1 MASIQIVKRN
11 GEKEDLDLEKMHKVV
26 FQACN
31 SINNVSASEVELKSH
46 IQFYNG
52 MTSSEIQET
61 LIKAAAELI
70 SEELP
75 NYQWVAGNLINYHI
89 RKEVY
94 GDFEPCHLLDLVNK
108 NVESGFYDKAL
119 LEDYSAEEWEKIN
132 AFIRH
137 ERDFDITYVGM
148 EQFRGKYL
156 VQNRVTKQ
164 IYETPQMA
172 YVLIAATLFSEY
184 PKEERLRWVKDYYDG
199 ISTFDIS
206 LPTPVMAGV
215 RTPQRQFS
223 SCVLIETD
231 DSLDSIN
238 ATTSAIVKYV
248 SQKAGIGIG
257 AGSIRAINSPIRS
270 GDASHTGVVPF
281 YKMFQAGVKSCSQGG
296 VRGGA
301 ATLYYP
307 IWHYEVEDLLVLK
320 NNKGTTDN
328 RVRHMD
334 YGVQF
339 NKLMY

>member
-1 MASIQIVKRN
+1 MTGIHIVKRN
-11 GEKEDLDLEKMHKVV
+11 GEKEELDLEKMHKVV
-26 FQACN
+26 FEACN
-31 SINNVSASEVELKSH
+31 NINNVSASEVELKSH
-46 IQFYNG
+46 IQFYSG

-70 SEELP
+70 SEDTP

-94 GDFEPCHLLDLVNK
+94 NDFAPCHILAQVER
-108 NVESGFYDKAL
+108 NVKSGFYDKAL
-119 LEDYSAEEWEKIN
+119 LEDYSVEEWEKIN
-132 AFIRH
+132 TFIKH

-156 VQNRVTKQ
+156 VQNRVTGA

-172 YVLIAATLFSEY
+172 YMLIAATLFSKY
-184 PKEERLRWVKDYYDG
+184 PEEERLKWIKDYYDA

-238 ATTSAIVKYV
+238 ATSSSIVKYV
-248 SQKAGIGIG
+248 SQKAGIGVG
-257 AGSIRAINSPIRS
+257 AGSIRAINSPIRN
-270 GDASHTGVVPF
+270 GDASVILALFHSIRCF
-281 YKMFQAGVKSCSQGG
+281 KRQ
-296 VRGGA
+296 
-301 ATLYYP
+301 
-307 IWHYEVEDLLVLK
+307 
-320 NNKGTTDN
+320 
-328 RVRHMD
+328 
-334 YGVQF
+334 
-339 NKLMY
+339 

>member
-1 MASIQIVKRN
+1 MTGIHIVKRN
-11 GEKEDLDLEKMHKVV
+11 GEKESLDLEKMHKVV

-31 SINNVSASEVELKSH
+31 NINGVSASEVELKSH
-46 IQFYNG
+46 LSFYSG

-70 SEELP
+70 SEDLP

-94 GDFEPCHLLDLVNK
+94 NNYEPWHIAELVNK
-108 NVESGFYDKAL
+108 NVKSGFYDKAL
-119 LEDYSAEEWEKIN
+119 LEDYSIEEWEKIN
-132 AFIRH
+132 GFIKH
-137 ERDFDITYVGM
+137 DRDFDITYVGM

-156 VQNRVTKQ
+156 VQNRVTNK

-172 YVLIAATLFSEY
+172 YILIAATLFSDY
-184 PKEERLRWVKDYYDG
+184 PKEERLRWVKDYYDA

-238 ATTSAIVKYV
+238 ATSSAIVKYV
-248 SQKAGIGIG
+248 SQKAGIGVG
-257 AGSIRAINSPIRS
+257 AGSIRAINSPIRN
-270 GDASHTGVVPF
+270 GDASHTGVIPF
-281 YKMFQAGVKSCSQGG
+281 YKMFQAAVKSCSQGG

-307 IWHYEVEDLLVLK
+307 CWHLEVEDLLVLK
-320 NNKGTTDN
+320 NTI
-328 RVRHMD
+328 V
-334 YGVQF
+334 F
-339 NKLMY
+339 CAFIIL